1 MADGLGRVDFDLIR
15 YFLLFFGKFLEDVWF
30 KFAGWWYL
38 WQQGFLRKR
47 KEKQQKTNREMS
59 GKGMRKGSGVTLG
72 IKIRVRVLKIRFN
85 TLT

>member
-1 MADGLGRVDFDLIR
+1 M
-15 YFLLFFGKFLEDVWF
+15 YFSWFFCKFFEDVWF

-47 KEKQQKTNREMS
+47 KEKQQKTTREMS
-59 GKGMRKGSGVTLG
+59 GKGIRKGSGVTLG
-72 IKIRVRVLKIRFN
+72 IKIGVRVLKIRLH